1 MERRL
6 KPTLPTYKRCLSFLG
21 VWLVL
26 LVVSLMIVPAPVSA
40 HTSLLQTDPQPNS
53 TLDHSP
59 DLITLRFDQ
68 PLQSGFSK
76 ITVYDIT
83 KRPVTANPNVTGG
96 GDPSTLTIGLPKLA
110 TGVYSVIWQVLSSD
124 GHVVRGAYVFT
135 VALPGDP
142 PPAPV
147 ASVPD
152 IAGESVSNRPPFLA
166 VLLRGLRYAGIAAL
180 VGGIGI
186 FLFAILPALAAIPE
200 DDRPRLRRTLDQRLQ
215 RWLFIALGVALGTHL
230 LSLLVQVATV
240 NGITLIE
247 ALRVS
252 QITDLVKNTTYGA
265 VWRIEGILLLALG
278 EWIVLLPTLNRLPFF
293 HSSSGIIANPA
304 RPTTAM
310 AEAEEAAPAPVWGWA
325 VAFAAGLAL
334 LLVSVFGGHTLDVKT
349 HPALAMLADWLHL
362 TAMSLWFGGLILL
375 VGLVPAFMQG
385 TAGTT
390 QRQTIAAMIAHFSR
404 LALISVAVLAV
415 TGTYAITEHTTRG
428 TLATTT
434 YGLVVIGKVALVL
447 GIVLV
452 AALNRFTLGRWI
464 ARDPNSPETVRAQ
477 TMLLRGMSAEVVLGV
492 AVIGLT
498 GLLTQLP
505 PANTQATS
513 AFTSIPVPTAA
524 VEVIVPQ
531 PILESNGVR
540 GVLTV
545 TTNGPDATFDAR
557 ISDPA
562 GIRLTNVTRAMLWLN
577 SGDRDVGV
585 ITVPLQ
591 AAEDGHYR
599 ATGQWFAI
607 GQNWLA
613 RIVVRRQDIAEDVVL
628 PYAIQPRPTA
638 YAEEPIPPSPFLW
651 PRLLPDA
658 RYGFLALGIGVALLL
673 VVAFRPVA
681 RRALQRASSASAI
694 SLIVLG
700 LIVAAWYSVPT
711 TPLSGK
717 KNPVPATA
725 DVIAQGSILY
735 AQNCA
740 VCHGPNGTGSGK
752 PDSQLTASTAHR
764 YTDGDLYWLLTNG
777 IAGKGMPA
785 FSTRLSPTERWQVV
799 QYLRSITPQQ

>member
-1 MERRL
+1 M
-6 KPTLPTYKRCLSFLG
+6 
-21 VWLVL
+21 
-26 LVVSLMIVPAPVSA
+26 A
-40 HTSLLQTDPQPNS
+40 
-53 TLDHSP
+53 
-59 DLITLRFDQ
+59 
-68 PLQSGFSK
+68 QSGGSRAFSFSHLGSGSFC
-76 ITVYDIT
+76 Y
-83 KRPVTANPNVTGG
+83 PP
-96 GDPSTLTIGLPKLA
+96 LT
-110 TGVYSVIWQVLSSD
+110 
-124 GHVVRGAYVFT
+124 
-135 VALPGDP
+135 
-142 PPAPV
+142 
-147 ASVPD
+147 
-152 IAGESVSNRPPFLA
+152 
-166 VLLRGLRYAGIAAL
+166 
-180 VGGIGI
+180 
-186 FLFAILPALAAIPE
+186 
-200 DDRPRLRRTLDQRLQ
+200 
-215 RWLFIALGVALGTHL
+215 
-230 LSLLVQVATV
+230 
-240 NGITLIE
+240 
-247 ALRVS
+247 
-252 QITDLVKNTTYGA
+252 
-265 VWRIEGILLLALG
+265 
-278 EWIVLLPTLNRLPFF
+278 RLPFF
-293 HSSSGIIANPA
+293 HSSSGIVASPT
-304 RPTTAM
+304 RPTAAT
-310 AEAEEAAPAPVWGWA
+310 AEAEEATPAPVWGWA

-362 TAMSLWFGGLILL
+362 TAMSLWFGGLILI
-375 VGLVPAFMQG
+375 VSLVPAFMQK

-415 TGTYAITEHTTRG
+415 TGTYAITEHTTRD

-452 AALNRFTLGRWI
+452 AALNRFALKRWI
-464 ARDPNSPETVRAQ
+464 ARDPNTPETVRAQ
-477 TMLLRGMSAEVVLGV
+477 TMLMRGMNAEVILGV

-513 AFTSIPVPTAA
+513 AFTSVPVSTAA

-545 TTNGPDATFDAR
+545 TTNGPDATFDVR
-557 ISDPA
+557 ISDSA
-562 GIRLTNVTRAMLWLN
+562 GVLLNNVTRTMLWLN

-591 AAEDGHYR
+591 AAEDGHYH

-658 RYGFLALGIGVALLL
+658 RYGFLAFGIGLALLL
-673 VVAFRPVA
+673 VAFRPVA
-681 RRALQRASSASAI
+681 RRTLQRASWASAI
-694 SLIVLG
+694 GLIALG
-700 LIVAAWYSVPT
+700 LLVAAWYSVPT

-717 KNPVPATA
+717 KNPVPVTA
-725 DVIAQGSILY
+725 DVIAQAGILY

-740 VCHGPNGTGSGK
+740 VCHGPNGAGTGK
-752 PDSQLTASTAHR
+752 PGSQLTASTAHR

-799 QYLRSITPQQ
+799 QYLRSITAQQ